1 MENLIK
7 EHIKKFNKE
16 PNIIGMFWNNPEQ
29 LIENIIEAIETNKPY
44 NEYNLLTKEEQKAFD
59 KGELLF

>member
-16 PNIIGMFWNNPEQ
+16 PNIIGMFWNNQEQ
-29 LIENIIEAIETNKPY
+29 LIENIIRAIEDNKPY
-44 NEYNLLTKEEQKAFD
+44 DEYELLTKEEQKAFD
-59 KGELLF
+59 DGSLLF